1 MVKPMRGNMENTYK
15 QLIVADQD
23 QNRERATNLPILN
36 EEAKLQIAD
45 ACKYSSYFP
54 NPITAPFMRKYIL
67 SKLEFPTKESELAQ
81 SITELNVRID
91 NLFQDAYT
99 FTKTQLE
106 VEEAQINVDE
116 AEEKAALAQSDIEKR
131 KAELASKKAQLELAH
146 KEKSLKKIELT
157 AMARYKEAMGWKQC
171 VEDIMAEGGYKD
183 LDEVPWDNV
192 RMGEMQGKI
201 KLWGELQSKNLLEMT
216 PSKLQA
222 ILANT
227 ESFVEG
233 VQQGQMQLEH
243 AKQQMQLAH
252 AGAPAEPQHAEVRPF
267 KIKQD

>member
-1 MVKPMRGNMENTYK
+1 MESTYK

-23 QNRERATNLPILN
+23 QNRERATNLPILD
-36 EEAKLQIAD
+36 EKAKNQIAD

-106 VEEAQINVDE
+106 VEEARLNVDE
-116 AEEKAALAQSDIEKR
+116 ASQKIEEATTDIER
-131 KAELASKKAQLELAH
+131 RRAELNAKKAQLELTH
-146 KEKSLKKIELT
+146 KEKSLKKIELG

-171 VEDIMAEGGYKD
+171 VEDIMQEGGYKN
-183 LDEVPWDNV
+183 LDEVQWDNI

-222 ILANT
+222 ILSNT

-233 VQQGQMQLEH
+233 VQQGQLQLEQ
-243 AKQQMQLAH
+243 AQKQAQLAH
-252 AGAPAEPQHAEVRPF
+252 MGVGAEPEGASVRQF
-267 KIKQD
+267 KARTEN